1 MVLSRNAVTPCPTK
15 DIQIHETTHPGLGRR
30 ALPIPIDESSFF
42 LDIAI
47 TSDGM
52 PQLHASDGELL
63 GNWTGSGLDL
73 LSQPLLGRVGAQLE
87 VPLLAEPLERA
98 LQVSTIY
105 FVATTES
112 TQSDVL
118 KPRAN

>member
-1 MVLSRNAVTPCPTK
+1 MNELAVLAEMN
-15 DIQIHETTHPGLGRR
+15 
-30 ALPIPIDESSFF
+30 
-42 LDIAI
+42 
-47 TSDGM
+47 GM
-52 PQLHASDGELL
+52 D
-63 GNWTGSGLDL
+63 
-73 LSQPLLGRVGAQLE
+73 RVGAQLE

-105 FVATTES
+105 FVTTTES

>member
-1 MVLSRNAVTPCPTK
+1 MIPTERELAAVRVIGRGFLKFRFGRDHYRSAEVISGAVFTP
-15 DIQIHETTHPGLGRR
+15 THV
-30 ALPIPIDESSFF
+30 AE
-42 LDIAI
+42 AE
-47 TSDGM
+47 M
-52 PQLHASDGELL
+52 
-63 GNWTGSGLDL
+63 GS
-73 LSQPLLGRVGAQLE
+73 QLE

>member
-1 MVLSRNAVTPCPTK
+1 MDFGAPARYRDNIRWNATASPV
-15 DIQIHETTHPGLGRR
+15 EWR
-30 ALPIPIDESSFF
+30 
-42 LDIAI
+42 IA
-47 TSDGM
+47 
-52 PQLHASDGELL
+52 GEMDRFRV
-63 GNWTGSGLDL
+63 DL

-98 LQVSTIY
+98 LQVSSIY
-105 FVATTES
+105 FVTTTES

>member
-1 MVLSRNAVTPCPTK
+1 MECHSFTP
-15 DIQIHETTHPGLGRR
+15 
-30 ALPIPIDESSFF
+30 
-42 LDIAI
+42 
-47 TSDGM
+47 
-52 PQLHASDGELL
+52 SDGELL
-63 GNWTGSGLDL
+63 GQWTGSGLDV

-98 LQVSTIY
+98 LQVSSIY

>member
-1 MVLSRNAVTPCPTK
+1 MDFGAP
-15 DIQIHETTHPGLGRR
+15 
-30 ALPIPIDESSFF
+30 
-42 LDIAI
+42 DIAI

-52 PQLHASDGELL
+52 PQLHPSDGELL
-63 GNWTGSGLDL
+63 GKWADSGLDL

-112 TQSDVL
+112 TQSHVL
-118 KPRAN
+118 KPRVN

>member
-1 MVLSRNAVTPCPTK
+1 MNELAVLAEMN
-15 DIQIHETTHPGLGRR
+15 
-30 ALPIPIDESSFF
+30 
-42 LDIAI
+42 
-47 TSDGM
+47 GM
-52 PQLHASDGELL
+52 D
-63 GNWTGSGLDL
+63 
-73 LSQPLLGRVGAQLE
+73 RVGAQLE
-87 VPLLAEPLERA
+87 APLLAEPPERA

>member
-1 MVLSRNAVTPCPTK
+1 MECHSFTP
-15 DIQIHETTHPGLGRR
+15 
-30 ALPIPIDESSFF
+30 
-42 LDIAI
+42 
-47 TSDGM
+47 
-52 PQLHASDGELL
+52 SDGELL
-63 GNWTGSGLDL
+63 GKWTGSGLDV

-98 LQVSTIY
+98 LQVSPIY
-105 FVATTES
+105 FVTTTES

>member
-1 MVLSRNAVTPCPTK
+1 MECHSFT
-15 DIQIHETTHPGLGRR
+15 RR
-30 ALPIPIDESSFF
+30 MAN
-42 LDIAI
+42 
-47 TSDGM
+47 
-52 PQLHASDGELL
+52 LL
-63 GNWTGSGLDL
+63 GKWTGSGLDV
-73 LSQPLLGRVGAQLE
+73 LSQALLGRVGAQLE
-87 VPLLAEPLERA
+87 VPLLAKPLERA

>member
-1 MVLSRNAVTPCPTK
+1 MRLRLVQRKTYK
-15 DIQIHETTHPGLGRR
+15 
-30 ALPIPIDESSFF
+30 F
-42 LDIAI
+42 
-47 TSDGM
+47 M
-52 PQLHASDGELL
+52 K
-63 GNWTGSGLDL
+63 WTGSGLDL
-73 LSQPLLGRVGAQLE
+73 LNQPLLGRVGAQLE